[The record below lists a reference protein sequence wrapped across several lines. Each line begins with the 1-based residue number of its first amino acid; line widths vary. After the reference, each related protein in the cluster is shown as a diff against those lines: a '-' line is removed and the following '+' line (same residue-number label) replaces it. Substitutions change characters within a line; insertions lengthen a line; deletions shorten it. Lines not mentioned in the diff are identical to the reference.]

1 MAKTGSAAK
10 AGGGFLKKMLGD
22 MIRPAAKRAG
32 RSADN
37 VVEGA
42 ADDVA
47 KEAAEKAAK
56 EARDKANKEINDTLA
71 KTNPKFKQGREYQ
84 VNCTGVAQA
93 YELRRRGIDVTAG
106 PIEAGKN
113 GRPTAKVVQDIWG
126 QGMTDG
132 SKDDIVKAFEG
143 YGDGARGVVRIRW
156 DGGGGHAFNVEN
168 VGGQVRFIDGQPP
181 GGRPDV
187 AHYFDKGSKTQYVR
201 LDHLPDPDPSKYGKY
216 ME

>member
-1 MAKTGSAAK
+1 MAKTGAVAK

-32 RSADN
+32 RSVDN
-37 VVEGA
+37 VVEGG

-56 EARDKANKEINDTLA
+56 EAREKTNKEINDALA
-71 KTNPKFKQGREYQ
+71 KCNPKNKQGKEYQ

-106 PIEAGKN
+106 PIEAGKS
-113 GRPTAKVVQDIWG
+113 GRPTGKVVQDIWG
-126 QGMTDG
+126 KGMTDG

-156 DGGGGHAFNVEN
+156 DKGGGHAFNVEN
-168 VGGQVRFIDGQPP
+168 VGGEVRFIDGQPL
-181 GGRPDV
+181 GGRPD
-187 AHYFDKGSKTQYVR
+187 AAFYFDHGSKTQYAR
-201 LDHLPDPDPSKYGKY
+201 LDDLPDPDPSKYDKY